1 MNQNIVKNLVKV
13 VNRSSTL
20 KLPEYQ
26 TTGSDGL
33 DVMAC
38 FDCTPIE
45 DSDDKYVPVVIF
57 SPKLIPIDRLSE
69 HGFTLAPGAP
79 LFMNAAGDICTK
91 IAFVED
97 LPSDQNYEDKRKV
110 SVDPTTVITLLPGE
124 RALIPTG
131 LSTEMSEFR
140 RIHVS
145 PRSGLSLKS
154 GITVLNSPG
163 KIDSDYTGIIGVILI
178 NLGNTP
184 FRIKHGDRIAQIALE
199 ESHKLTWE
207 VVDVLADSER
217 GSGGFGSTGIAERDP
232 DPSEVTSIAPQF
244 EVGELVP
251 KGEIL
256 SVKYSSEHRQFSYE
270 IKLHN
275 SNDQI
280 VMLESEIII
289 DII

>member
-13 VNRSSTL
+13 VNRSSSL
-20 KLPEYQ
+20 ELPEYQ
-26 TTGSDGL
+26 TPGSDGL

-57 SPKLIPIDRLSE
+57 SPKLVPIDKLSD
-69 HGFTLAPGAP
+69 HGFKLAPGAP

-97 LPSDQNYEDKRKV
+97 LPSDQNYEEKRKV

-131 LSTEMSEFR
+131 LSTQMSESR

-163 KIDSDYTGIIGVILI
+163 KVDSDYTGVIGVILI
-178 NLGNTP
+178 NHGNTP

-207 VVDVLADSER
+207 LVGDIEDTER
-217 GSGGFGSTGIAERDP
+217 GSGGFGSTGVSDGV
-232 DPSEVTSIAPQF
+232 DPSEVTSVAPQF
-244 EVGELVP
+244 EVGELLP
-251 KGEIL
+251 KGKVL
-256 SVKYSSEHRQFSYE
+256 SVRYSSKYHQFIYQIE
-270 IKLHN
+270 VHN
-275 SNDQI
+275 SKNQI
-280 VMLESEIII
+280 EMIESDIIAEII
-289 DII
+289 